1 MRGVQCKRCFFFMPE
16 WCPKKRDSLDPDLI
30 RDCEFF
36 KTKTNADRIRAMSDD
51 ELSRFLAEG
60 CEIAGL
66 ECRVARD
73 PLFPADEHLE
83 DCAECWL
90 AWLRKEADNG

>member
-1 MRGVQCKRCFFFMPE
+1 MRGTCPFPCTNKTEFGYCKTMACLYAPT
-16 WCPKKRDSLDPDLI
+16 I
-30 RDCEFF
+30 RV
-36 KTKTNADRIRAMSDD
+36 TSTPQTNADRIRAMTDE
-51 ELSRFLAEG
+51 ELSRFLAGG

-83 DCAECWL
+83 DCAECWQ
-90 AWLRKEADNG
+90 AWLQKEADNG